1 MTDTERAIHSILRRQ
16 YAPDHLR
23 RIIATACKIIHM
35 HSAAAED
42 LLLGTAATESH
53 LGFYDKQI
61 NGPALGLYQME
72 PSTLSDIYNNY
83 LYTRP
88 TLLQTINQATATTGP
103 DLDHL
108 RFDPIYSTIMARIH
122 YKRVKA
128 NLPAANDLI
137 GQAKYWKTYYN
148 TALGKGTPEKY
159 IRDYLTLV

>member
-1 MTDTERAIHSILRRQ
+1 MTRRQ

-23 RIIATACKIIHM
+23 RIIATACKLVCM
-35 HSAAAED
+35 HSLAAED

-53 LGFYDKQI
+53 LGRWDKQI

-88 TLLQTINQATATTGP
+88 TLLQAINTATATTGP

-108 RFDPIYSTIMARIH
+108 RFDPVYSTIMARIH

-128 NLPAANDLI
+128 NLPDANDLI

-148 TALGKGTPEKY
+148 TVLGKGTPEKY
-159 IRDYLTLV
+159 VQDYIKLIN

>member
-1 MTDTERAIHSILRRQ
+1 MQRRQ

-23 RIIATACKIIHM
+23 RIIRTACVTIGM
-35 HSAAAED
+35 YSLAAED
-42 LLLGTAATESH
+42 LLLGTAATESL
-53 LGFYDKQI
+53 LGYYDKQI

-72 PSTLSDIYNNY
+72 PSTLSDIYFNY
-83 LYTRP
+83 LSTRP

-137 GQAKYWKTYYN
+137 SQAKYWKVYYN
-148 TALGKGTPEKY
+148 TALGKGTPEKFVQDY
-159 IRDYLTLV
+159 IKLIN